1 VPGKFTSS
9 AGAIIADALERARAE
24 GTSQIAEEHLF
35 AAMLANPDSRP
46 LLGRL
51 GGPDEVAAVWAE
63 VREARRRGGLTT
75 SEQEALADLGI
86 DLDEVVAR
94 VEAQLGEGA
103 LDGTRTTS
111 ARRGRRVS
119 LAPEAVAALK
129 AAQRQR
135 TAHGGRSLTAE
146 HLVLGMLVQ
155 PGPFADALRARGVTV
170 ASALEAM
177 DGDGPEAAAR

>member
-9 AGAIIADALERARAE
+9 AGAVIADALERARAE
-24 GTSQIAEEHLF
+24 GTSRIAEEHLF

-51 GGPDEVAAVWAE
+51 GGPDEAAVVWAE
-63 VREARRRGGLTT
+63 VREARRRGGLTA

-94 VEAQLGEGA
+94 VEAQLGAGA
-103 LDGTRTTS
+103 LDGTRTS
-111 ARRGRRVS
+111 ARRGWRAS
-119 LAPEAVAALK
+119 LAPEAVAALN
-129 AAQRQR
+129 AAQRQKK
-135 TAHGGRSLTAE
+135 AQGGRGLTAQ
-146 HLVLGMLVQ
+146 HLVLGMLAQ
-155 PGPFADALRARGVTV
+155 PGPLADALRARGVTI
-170 ASALEAM
+170 ASALAAM